1 MRDIKTRF
9 GDNAGKIW
17 IALNK
22 EGALKKNEIKKITKL
37 NEGDFY
43 AAVGWLSREDKIARF
58 DNNYF
63 KLGNTNLERE
73 IGKNAGL
80 IWKILDIWEEAD
92 LEVIKNLS
100 DLEKEKVHA
109 AIGWLARE
117 DKIKKNKN
125 KYYLK

>member
-37 NEGDFY
+37 NEVDFH

-80 IWKILDIWEEAD
+80 IWKILDIWEEVD